1 MPISN
6 SPSAES
12 APLGAKKG
20 RGGRRI
26 GAGRKPGSKVQT
38 ARTKAEGRAKC
49 AEDLRSHWLLEQFE
63 AGRRGDR
70 VAARAV
76 IAVLRKADLL
86 SLLTSG
92 EPAGD
97 LFAERVLDNDS
108 KPSSTD
114 DSFVETSE

>member
-6 SPSAES
+6 PPSAES
-12 APLGAKKG
+12 SLPIAKKG

-26 GAGRKPGSKVQT
+26 GAGRRPGSIVQT
-38 ARTKAEGRAKC
+38 ARTKAEGRARC

-97 LFAERVLDNDS
+97 LFAERIHDADRKL
-108 KPSSTD
+108 SSTD
-114 DSFVETSE
+114 DSFVRTPE